1 MNYYNQNKKTTIFEV
16 RRGADSLPALPID
29 RSIDSRVPASVL
41 AGDAAPTLN
50 RVSRRSPR
58 PGWDGVRAIKGLGL
72 GLAVAMA
79 GPLLAM
85 LQDADIASLDFGAAG
100 NWIVLSSALMLGSVS
115 RLAIASA
122 LSCSPE

>member
-1 MNYYNQNKKTTIFEV
+1 MNYYNPNKKMTIFEV